1 LLGTLKHFLAHAR
14 DYDHGQKRGGANV
27 PVELDETA
35 ISEAETYASH
45 CTHWSADGVFEL
57 SSRTTIA
64 PSLMLSFAR

>member
-1 LLGTLKHFLAHAR
+1 MRATTTTRKNAAAPTCR
-14 DYDHGQKRGGANV
+14 
-27 PVELDETA
+27 VELDETA